1 MPSISRL
8 LVIVLAGCGGGT
20 AAKGPAPIEH
30 LGPDEAPPADG
41 LAVVEIDTEQV
52 LDCARHDLAVRVV
65 ASGQVRDELV
75 LEGTCSGAC
84 TEQEKADGEA
94 MVAEIEEGIAAGTRS
109 DSELDYN
116 FTECMFHGVALGRT
130 EQAAG
135 RTIAILVGET
145 PGPHD
150 IPNRYF
156 QVAADVC
163 GKAFLGYNFGSTY
176 ANRWS
181 LEDLTVIGEGSDTV
195 VIVVEDDQGK
205 HEMYRVRFGP
215 ECAEPE
221 EVVGEPPEY

>member
-1 MPSISRL
+1 MPSIPRL
-8 LVIVLAGCGGGT
+8 LVIVLAGCGGGG
-20 AAKGPAPIEH
+20 AAQGPGPIEH
-30 LGPDEAPPADG
+30 LGPDEAPPSDG
-41 LAVVEIDTEQV
+41 LAVVEINPEQV

-65 ASGQVRDELV
+65 AGGQVRDELV
-75 LEGTCSGAC
+75 LEGTCSGVC

-94 MVAEIEEGIAAGTRS
+94 MVAEIEAGIAAGTHS
-109 DSELDYN
+109 HSELDYN
-116 FTECMFHGVALGRT
+116 FTECMFHGVELGRT

-135 RTIAILVGET
+135 RSIAILVGET

-156 QVAADVC
+156 QIAADVC
-163 GKAFLGYNFGSTY
+163 GKAFLGDSFGSTY

-181 LEDLTVIGEGSDTV
+181 LEDLTVTTEGNDTV
-195 VIVVEDDQGK
+195 VILVEDDQGE

-215 ECAEPE
+215 ECAVPE

>member
-1 MPSISRL
+1 MPSIPRV
-8 LVIVLAGCGGGT
+8 LVIVLAGCGGG
-20 AAKGPAPIEH
+20 AARGGGPIEH
-30 LGPDEAPPADG
+30 LGPDEAPPGDG
-41 LAVVEIDTEQV
+41 LAVVEINSEQV

-75 LEGTCSGAC
+75 LEGSCSGAC

-94 MVAEIEEGIAAGTRS
+94 MVAEIEAGIAAGTHS

-116 FTECMFHGVALGRT
+116 FTDCMFHGVVLGRQ

-135 RTIAILVGET
+135 RAIAILVGET

-156 QVAADVC
+156 QIAAEVC
-163 GKAFLGYNFGSTY
+163 GKAFLGDGFGSTY
-176 ANRWS
+176 TNRWS
-181 LEDLTVIGEGSDTV
+181 LEDLTVTTEGDDTM
-195 VIVVEDDQGK
+195 VITVADDAGP

-215 ECAEPE
+215 DCAAPE